1 MRHRRFLA
9 FALCASALGLAT
21 AREAR
26 AQSTQPLQ
34 LGAGYQFLHES
45 VDRGGESF
53 PVGAYIDVEKA
64 VTADK
69 VKAVGWMGQF
79 ESGFRSDDGFSE
91 QLYTFLG
98 GLRLTST
105 KPLRWTPS
113 GFGLIGVATLNAA
126 CADFCGG
133 TTNGLAVQAGFAMT
147 TRLKPS
153 TLLDITFKATKLNIE
168 DGPFNVAV
176 AGGVRFDLSKRGTP

>member
-1 MRHRRFLA
+1 V
-9 FALCASALGLAT
+9 GLVIS
-21 AREAR
+21 REAR
-26 AQSTQPLQ
+26 AQSAQPLQ

-45 VDRGGESF
+45 IDRGGESF
-53 PVGAYIDVEKA
+53 PVGAYIDVEGA

-69 VKAVGWMGQF
+69 LKAVGWMGQF

-98 GLRLTST
+98 GVRLAST

-113 GFGLIGVATLNAA
+113 GFGLIGVATLNAS

-133 TTNGLAVQAGFAMT
+133 TTNGLAFQAGFALT
-147 TRLKPS
+147 TRLKSS
-153 TLLDITFKATKLNIE
+153 TLLDVTFKATKLKIDE
-168 DGPFNVAV
+168 GPFNVAV
-176 AGGVRFDLSKRGTP
+176 AGGVRFDLRH